1 MKGKAKMNFNDL
13 EIEDLIDIYKKIEDF
28 LKFLDKEHKKD
39 EK

>member
-1 MKGKAKMNFNDL
+1 MKGKTKMNFNDL